1 MKESINPVLLSAAAL
16 SVYAVIQ
23 GSMSPSV
30 AFPALAIFGQLE
42 WTLSVVPELV
52 T

>member
-1 MKESINPVLLSAAAL
+1 MKESMNPVLLSAVAL
-16 SVYAVIQ
+16 SVYAVIH

-30 AFPALAIFGQLE
+30 AFPALAIFEELE
-42 WTLSVVPELV
+42 WALSSVPEMV